1 MTVLSSRFTR
11 AVDHAR
17 IAHAAQVRKGSGTPY
32 LYHLLSVAG
41 LVLDY
46 GGDEDQA
53 IAGLLHDVL
62 EDCGSGHEALI
73 RAEFGERVAAIVR
86 DCTDGSAETKAEA
99 RTPEARRQDWLE
111 RKLAYLD
118 HLAAEPLESLLVGA
132 CDKLHNA
139 RAILADLHG
148 DAGLAVFDRFTAG
161 RLGTLQYYQALA
173 EVVLRRAGEGG
184 ARFHELAREL
194 DRTVGEM
201 HALAGAQQRMALA
214 AGSMSGEG

>member
-11 AVDHAR
+11 AVDYAR
-17 IAHAAQVRKGSGTPY
+17 IAHAAQVIKGSGTPY

-46 GGDEDQA
+46 GGDEEQA

-62 EDCGSGHEALI
+62 EDCGSGHEPLI
-73 RAEFGERVAAIVR
+73 RTEFGDRVAAIVR
-86 DCTDGSAETKAEA
+86 DCTDGSAESKAQANTAEA
-99 RTPEARRQDWLE
+99 RLANWLE

-118 HLAAEPLESLLVGA
+118 HLAAEPLDSLLVGA

-173 EVVLRRAGEGG
+173 EILLRRAGEGG

-194 DRTVGEM
+194 DRTVAEM
-201 HALAGAQQRMALA
+201 HALAGAGQRVALA
-214 AGSMSGEG
+214 AGSLPGKG